1 MSEVKKRVTVTLDPE
16 LLAWAEQLVEAGE
29 ARSVSAVVNEALA
42 DKVRRQENA
51 SILIEQDMHEARRR
65 DPEEFERAME
75 WALGITGGPLP
86 ELPGDGATDGE
97 AAA

>member
-16 LLAWAEQLVEAGE
+16 LLAWAEHVVEAGE
-29 ARSVSAVVNEALA
+29 ARSVSSVVNDALA
-42 DKVRRQENA
+42 EKLRRQENA
-51 SILIEQDMHEARRR
+51 GVLIEQDLQQARER

-75 WALGITGGPLP
+75 WALGVTGESPSG
-86 ELPGDGATDGE
+86 EAGSDE